1 MKMKQLNLLFSLIV
15 CIAISYPIIG
25 QNKSDLKILTSFHI
39 TSAGGWDYLAI
50 NGDKLYVSH
59 GTQVNILDKKT
70 GDSLGV
76 ILNTTG
82 VHGIAFNE
90 KKGRGYTSNGRLNNV
105 TVFELKTDKPLSQ
118 ISTGENPDAI
128 LYDQSSN
135 KIITCNG
142 RSKNLTII
150 DADSEK
156 VIDSIAVGGKP
167 ETLVSNGEGLWF
179 VNVEDKNEVVQI
191 NAKTLKVE
199 NHWAL
204 NPGESPTGLAIN
216 NKNKRLYVGCED
228 QLIVM
233 DATNGKVMDSLPIG
247 AGCDGVAFDAE
258 TKMIYTSNGAAGTM
272 TIIEEKSD
280 GTYAVIDNL
289 ATKKGARTI
298 ALDDKTHLIYL
309 PTAEFEP
316 LQADAP
322 KGTRPKMIPS
332 TFQVLMVGK

>member
-1 MKMKQLNLLFSLIV
+1 MKQLNLLFSLMV
-15 CIAISYPIIG
+15 CIGISYPVIG
-25 QNKSDLKILTSFHI
+25 QNKSDLKILTTFHI

-50 NGDKLYVSH
+50 NGDRLYVSH

-82 VHGIAFNE
+82 VHGIAFND
-90 KKGRGYTSNGRLNNV
+90 KKGKGYTSNGRLNNI
-105 TVFELKTDKPLSQ
+105 TVFDLKTTKVLSQ
-118 ISTGENPDAI
+118 IETGINPDAI
-128 LYDQSSN
+128 LYDASSN

-156 VIDSIAVGGKP
+156 VLDSIAVGGKP
-167 ETLVSNGEGLWF
+167 ETLVSNGAGQWF

-216 NKNKRLYVGCED
+216 NKTKRLFVGCEKL
-228 QLIVM
+228 LIVM
-233 DATNGKVMDSLPIG
+233 DATNGKVVEKLPIG
-247 AGCDGVAFDAE
+247 DGCDGVAFDAE
-258 TKMIYTSNGAAGTM
+258 SKMIYTSNGAEGTM
-272 TIIEEKSD
+272 TVIQEKSD
-280 GTYAVIDNL
+280 GTYAVIDNIS
-289 ATKKGARTI
+289 TKKGARTI
-298 ALDDKTHLIYL
+298 ALDEKTHLIYL

-316 LQADAP
+316 VPTDAP

>member
-1 MKMKQLNLLFSLIV
+1 MKQLSLIFALIISV
-15 CIAISYPIIG
+15 GISYPIIG
-25 QNKSDLKILTSFHI
+25 QTKSDFKILTTFHI

-50 NGDKLYVSH
+50 NGNKLYVSH

-82 VHGIAFNE
+82 VHGIAFND

-105 TVFELKTDKPLSQ
+105 TVFDLKTDKPLSQ
-118 ISTGENPDAI
+118 IETGMNPDAI
-128 LYDQSSN
+128 LYDASTN

-156 VIDSIAVGGKP
+156 VMDSIAVGGKP
-167 ETLVSNGEGLWF
+167 ETLVSDGAGHWF

-216 NKNKRLYVGCED
+216 LKNKRLFVGCEK
-228 QLIVM
+228 LLKS
-233 DATNGKVMDSLPIG
+233 ALNGKM
-247 AGCDGVAFDAE
+247 
-258 TKMIYTSNGAAGTM
+258 
-272 TIIEEKSD
+272 
-280 GTYAVIDNL
+280 
-289 ATKKGARTI
+289 
-298 ALDDKTHLIYL
+298 
-309 PTAEFEP
+309 
-316 LQADAP
+316 
-322 KGTRPKMIPS
+322 PS
-332 TFQVLMVGK
+332 KCGQK

>member
-1 MKMKQLNLLFSLIV
+1 MKQLNLLFSLMV
-15 CIAISYPIIG
+15 CMTLSYSLIG
-25 QNKSDLKILTSFHI
+25 QNKSELKILTTFHI

-82 VHGIAFNE
+82 VHGIAFND

-105 TVFELKTDKPLSQ
+105 TVFDLKTDKPLSQ
-118 ISTGENPDAI
+118 ISTGINPDAI
-128 LYDQSSN
+128 LYDESTN

-156 VIDSIAVGGKP
+156 VLDSIAVGGKP
-167 ETLVSNGEGLWF
+167 ETLVSNGAGQWF

-204 NPGESPTGLAIN
+204 NPGESPTGLAMN
-216 NKNKRLYVGCED
+216 NTNKRLFVGCEK

-233 DATNGKVMDSLPIG
+233 DATNGKVIDKLPIG
-247 AGCDGVAFDAE
+247 EGCDGVAFDAE

-272 TIIEEKSD
+272 TIIQEKSD
-280 GTYAVIDNL
+280 GTYMVVDNL

-298 ALDDKTHLIYL
+298 TLDEKTHLIYL

-316 LQADAP
+316 VPADAP

>member
-1 MKMKQLNLLFSLIV
+1 MKQLNLLFPLML
-15 CIAISYPIIG
+15 CIGISYPIIG
-25 QNKSDLKILTSFHI
+25 QNKSDLKIITTFHI

-50 NGDKLYVSH
+50 NGDRLYVSH

-82 VHGIAFNE
+82 VHGIAFND
-90 KKGRGYTSNGRLNNV
+90 KKGRGYTSNGRLNNI
-105 TVFELKTDKPLSQ
+105 TVFDLKTTKVLSQ
-118 ISTGENPDAI
+118 IETGINPDAI
-128 LYDQSSN
+128 LYDESSN
-135 KIITCNG
+135 KIIICNG

-156 VIDSIAVGGKP
+156 VLDSIAVGGKP
-167 ETLVSNGEGLWF
+167 ETLVSNGMGQWF

-216 NKNKRLYVGCED
+216 NKTKRLFVGCD
-228 QLIVM
+228 KQLIVM
-233 DATNGKVMDSLPIG
+233 DATNGKVIDKLPIG
-247 AGCDGVAFDAE
+247 DGCDGVAFDAE
-258 TKMIYTSNGAAGTM
+258 SKMIYTSNGAAGTM
-272 TIIEEKSD
+272 TVIQEKSD
-280 GTYAVIDNL
+280 GTYAVIKNL
-289 ATKKGARTI
+289 PTKKGARTI
-298 ALDDKTHLIYL
+298 ALDEKTHLIYL

-316 LQADAP
+316 VPTDAP

-332 TFQVLMVGK
+332 TFQILMVGK